1 MSSIPNAKMKH
12 AHVPVEG
19 ETSPKAEKKSTAKDG
34 ASLTD
39 RARDL
44 GERAQEIAGDAVEVV
59 KSHPK
64 AAAGIAGAVV
74 AGAAALVGVA
84 TGVFKGEEK
93 KPGAKK
99 APPAKKASAKKK

>member
-19 ETSPKAEKKSTAKDG
+19 DTPPATEKKPKG
-34 ASLTD
+34 GQKLTD
-39 RARDL
+39 RVRDL
-44 GERAQEIAGDAVEVV
+44 GGRAQDLAEDAVEVV
-59 KSHPK
+59 KAHPK

-84 TGVFKGEEK
+84 TGVFRSDDKAQA
-93 KPGAKK
+93 AKK
-99 APPAKKASAKKK
+99 SPPAKKAAAKKKG